1 MAHFAQL
8 NETNVVIQV
17 IVVNNDEILV
27 NGVESE
33 DKGIEFCKSIFGQDT
48 RWAQTS
54 YNGSFRKN
62 FAGIGMRYD
71 QILDGFIENKPYPSW
86 SLNESTCKWEAP
98 TPCPTDDNGYF
109 WNEDFQQWQTI
120 EEIVAYVSLQG
131 S

>member
-86 SLNESTCKWEAP
+86 SLNEITCKWEAP
-98 TPCPTDDNGYF
+98 TTCPTDGNGYF